1 MSTVVAERVGP
12 TLSGHSISSLSHC
25 LRCLILSRCWR
36 WTLDMSCVRLS
47 SADCSPRV
55 DVQVPAGAAG
65 GHRHGSYQCVIPGP
79 GLVPTCRRP
88 IITQALQS
96 GSVLQ
101 TQAFLFPT
109 YSASEKVKDIKS
121 NGNLFVEPHNCRYLN
136 PMIVNILYRMFSFS
150 HPDPEP
156 RTQPG
161 LDQKQG
167 HVGDQ
172 DTHLKGKYGCETKKW
187 DLPYPGNPSA
197 NRL

>member
-1 MSTVVAERVGP
+1 MSHTVTVL
-12 TLSGHSISSLSHC
+12 TLE
-25 LRCLILSRCWR
+25 
-36 WTLDMSCVRLS
+36 LDMSCVRLS

-55 DVQVPAGAAG
+55 DVQVPGGAAG

-109 YSASEKVKDIKS
+109 SIASEKVKEIKS
-121 NGNLFVEPHNCRYLN
+121 NGNLFVEPHNCRYLILL
-136 PMIVNILYRMFSFS
+136 IVYCTFSFS
-150 HPDPEP
+150 HPDPDPEP

-172 DTHLKGKYGCETKKW
+172 DTHLRRKYGGVKLRNGTFSTLAILVQTDYKYKCNQQCNC
-187 DLPYPGNPSA
+187 L
-197 NRL
+197 LFIL

>member
-1 MSTVVAERVGP
+1 
-12 TLSGHSISSLSHC
+12 
-25 LRCLILSRCWR
+25 
-36 WTLDMSCVRLS
+36 MSCVRLS

-109 YSASEKVKDIKS
+109 SIASEKVKEIKS
-121 NGNLFVEPHNCRYLN
+121 NGNLFVEPHNCRYLILL
-136 PMIVNILYRMFSFS
+136 IVYCTFSFS

-172 DTHLKGKYGCETKKW
+172 DTHLRGKYGGVKLRNGSFPTLAILVQTDYKYKCNQQCNC
-187 DLPYPGNPSA
+187 L
-197 NRL
+197 LFIL

>member
-1 MSTVVAERVGP
+1 
-12 TLSGHSISSLSHC
+12 
-25 LRCLILSRCWR
+25 
-36 WTLDMSCVRLS
+36 MSCVRLS

-161 LDQKQG
+161 FDQKQG

-172 DTHLKGKYGCETKKW
+172 DTHLKGKYGGVKLRNGTFPTLAILVQTDYKPK
-187 DLPYPGNPSA
+187 
-197 NRL
+197 

>member
-1 MSTVVAERVGP
+1 MGP
-12 TLSGHSISSLSHC
+12 TLSGHSISSLSHG

-47 SADCSPRV
+47 SANCSPRV

-121 NGNLFVEPHNCRYLN
+121 NGNLFVEPYNCRYFN
-136 PMIVNILYRMFSFS
+136 PMIVNILYCMFSFS
-150 HPDPEP
+150 HPDPE
-156 RTQPG
+156 
-161 LDQKQG
+161 LN
-167 HVGDQ
+167 Q
-172 DTHLKGKYGCETKKW
+172 DWTKSKVMWETKTHTSKE
-187 DLPYPGNPSA
+187 SMVV
-197 NRL
+197 